1 MSAKFTDKQKEFW
14 KNANH
19 RWNIKEGATRS
30 GKTFLDYFHIAKRI
44 HNCTGSGLI
53 TMIGNTTGTLNRNI
67 LEPMKSIWGDTV
79 IGNISPGTGIVK
91 MFGKKVICL
100 GADKVSQVSKLQG
113 AGIEYCYGD
122 EITTWNEEV
131 FAMLKSRLD
140 KPNSAFDGTCNPDS
154 PNHWF
159 LKFLESDADIFRQK
173 YQIYDNPM
181 LSLEFVKSLEKEYA
195 GTVYFERFILG
206 NWALAQGLVYPMFS
220 KEIHT
225 TEKAPQ
231 SGRWYISI
239 DYGTLN
245 PCSMGLWCIKDGC
258 AYRTSEFYYDGR
270 NERTQKTDEE
280 YYTELCRLAGDK
292 FIENVIIDPS
302 AASFIQTIRN
312 HGKFDVKKAKN
323 DVLDGI
329 RFTAGLLAKDKIK
342 IHKSCE
348 AAIREFGL
356 YSWDDKAQED
366 RVIKANDHAM
376 DDIRYFCYTVLR
388 REYGFE

>member
-1 MSAKFTDKQKEFW
+1 MSAEFTNKQKEFW

-30 GKTFLDYFHIAKRI
+30 GKTYLDYFHIAKRI
-44 HNCTGSGLI
+44 HACTGSGLI
-53 TMIGNTTGTLNRNI
+53 VLLGNTKGTLSRNI
-67 LEPMKSIWGDTV
+67 LEPMRAIWGDSL
-79 IGNISPGTGIVK
+79 IGNIGSDNTV
-91 MFGKKVICL
+91 MLFGKKCHAL
-100 GADKVSQVSKLQG
+100 GADKVTQVSKLQG

-122 EITTWNEEV
+122 EITTWNDEV

-140 KPNSAFDGTCNPDS
+140 KPNSCFDGTCNPDS

-159 LKFLESDADIFRQK
+159 LKFLESDADIYRQK

-181 LSLEFVKSLEKEYA
+181 LSPEFVKSLEKEYA

-206 NWALAQGLVYPMFS
+206 KWALAQGLVFPMFS
-220 KEIHT
+220 KDVHIIDTVPTGNEY
-225 TEKAPQ
+225 
-231 SGRWYISI
+231 YISI

-258 AYRTSEFYYDGR
+258 AYRTAEFYYDGR
-270 NERTQKTDEE
+270 NERKQKTDEE
-280 YYTELCRLAGDK
+280 YYTELCCLAGDK
-292 FIENVIIDPS
+292 FIQNVIIDPS
-302 AASFIQTIRN
+302 AASFIQTIKN
-312 HGKFDVKKAKN
+312 HGRFDVKKAKN

-329 RFTAGLLAKDKIK
+329 RFTTGLLAKGKIK
-342 IHKSCE
+342 IHSSCE
-348 AAIREFGL
+348 NCAREFGL

-376 DDIRYFCYTVLR
+376 DDVRYFCYTVLR
-388 REYGFE
+388 KRYEFN